1 MFSGAFCGSCSV
13 MGEFSIQISSDLLN
27 RLSDDTEKL
36 KKKTKKSKTKVPQE
50 PRQCSAKVNQ
60 KQISDESETFKG
72 AATTGWPLQPL
83 FVPVNT
89 TAESAYTELDAI
101 RSVLQ
106 DGERVLDS
114 LQKEEE
120 NMAQEVTQRAKDLR
134 DKEFK
139 LPYQKPMPCLAENN
153 AWLECYKEHAKDIL
167 KCSPLVKSF
176 EDCIRQAR

>member
-1 MFSGAFCGSCSV
+1 

-36 KKKTKKSKTKVPQE
+36 KKKTKKSKKAKVPRE
-50 PRQCSAKVNQ
+50 PRQPSAKVDQ

-72 AATTGWPLQPL
+72 AATTGWPLQTPL

-89 TAESAYTELDAI
+89 PAQSAYTELDAI

-106 DGERVLDS
+106 DGERVLDR
-114 LQKEEE
+114 LQKQEE
-120 NMAQEVTQRAKDLR
+120 NMVQEVTQRAKDLR
-134 DKEFK
+134 EKEFK

-176 EDCIRQAR
+176 EDCIRRARQNVSSEMK

>member
-1 MFSGAFCGSCSV
+1 
-13 MGEFSIQISSDLLN
+13 MGEFSIQISGDLLN

-106 DGERVLDS
+106 DGERVLDR
-114 LQKEEE
+114 LQKQEE
-120 NMAQEVTQRAKDLR
+120 NMVQEVTQRAKDLR

-176 EDCIRQAR
+176 EDCIRRARQNVSSAMK